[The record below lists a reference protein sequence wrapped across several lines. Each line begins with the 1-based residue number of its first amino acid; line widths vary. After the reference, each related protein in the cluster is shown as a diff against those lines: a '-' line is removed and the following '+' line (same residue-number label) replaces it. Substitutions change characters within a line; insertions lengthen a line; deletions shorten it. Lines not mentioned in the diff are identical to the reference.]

1 MTHPIYRFGDYRI
14 DPSAREL
21 QHAGELVV
29 LSPKVF
35 DSLAYLIEHRERA
48 VGRDELIAAIWG
60 KTDVSDTLLGQTVLK
75 ARRAVGD
82 TGNEQNAIRT
92 VPRFGYRWVA
102 PIQVEAASEEAPPM
116 PSDAEPALA
125 PIATPAA
132 AAAPSS
138 RTGEAGPEPGRAAG
152 ARPARRAMALAAF
165 VAALVALAASA
176 FWWHAR
182 TRPFAAPATSAA
194 PAASDAAAVLPVD
207 VEAGGEWGW
216 LRLGLMDLVA
226 TRLRNAG
233 QTVVPADNVVA
244 LAREAAGNG
253 AAAARRVSEATGAR
267 LIVLPSASRSGAE
280 WIVHLLL
287 RAPDGAEREVQARG
301 TDVIEAGRAAA
312 DRLLAVLG
320 KSPDALAPNA
330 PDAPLAELLSRAEA
344 ALLTDDL
351 DGARRLLEAAPAQAQ
366 KAPELR
372 LRLAQ
377 IDFRAGQ
384 FEHARGLLEAL
395 RKEVSEEADAV
406 LRARILNASG
416 AVAVRQDRN
425 TDAERD
431 FGEAVSLLENR
442 RQPAALGQ
450 AYTGRGI
457 AYAQLARLD
466 LAAADFSRA
475 RIALELAGDTLA
487 LARVQANEGI
497 IDGKRGRYADALAS
511 YQLAAQRFER
521 FGALNELILTLANA
535 AEAQLALLQPAEA
548 LATSDRGWALLGRL
562 ENSNTRHSF
571 QITRVE
577 TLSEN
582 GRLLEARALLRE
594 LLAAIPEDGDPAM
607 LGRVQA
613 VQARSDLLDG
623 QAAAAAALAG
633 AALPHLDAP
642 DYLRDRAI
650 AWLTLV
656 RALRAQGRDADA
668 GAELGRLAAWAAGLA
683 PTAQPFSA
691 ALVAALADAEQ
702 RWTERRLDE
711 ARDAYDKTLRLAEQ
725 QAVPADIADVVISY
739 GSSLITDGELQR
751 AAAVVGQ
758 VGRWADRD
766 FRCALLQVRLYRAL
780 GHEDAWRAALRQAR
794 ALAGERTIPASL
806 AAPPEHPVAPGDN
819 GLVAQKNA
827 IAHAGA
833 TSRE

>member
-1 MTHPIYRFGDYRI
+1 MTRPIYRFGDYRI

-35 DSLAYLIEHRERA
+35 DSLAYLIEHRDRA
-48 VGRDELIAAIWG
+48 VGRDELIAAVWG
-60 KTDVSDTLLGQTVLK
+60 KADVSDTLLGQTVLK

-102 PIQVEAASEEAPPM
+102 PIQVEAAAEE
-116 PSDAEPALA
+116 
-125 PIATPAA
+125 TPAA
-132 AAAPSS
+132 TAETERMAAETAAPAATPSPS
-138 RTGEAGPEPGRAAG
+138 APAVAPPVRQAG
-152 ARPARRAMALAAF
+152 ANFRPRIAAF
-165 VAALVALAASA
+165 AAFAAALVVLSAAG

-182 TRPFAAPATSAA
+182 RDATVPAT
-194 PAASDAAAVLPVD
+194 PATTAQTQPTPDAAAVLPVD
-207 VEAGGEWGW
+207 VDAGGEWTW

-244 LAREAAGNG
+244 LARENGGNG
-253 AAAARRVSEATGAR
+253 AAHRVREATGAR
-267 LIVLPSASRSGAE
+267 LIVLPSASRSGSE

-287 RAPDGAEREVQARG
+287 RADGGDREVEARS

-320 KSPDALAPNA
+320 KSPAKLA
-330 PDAPLAELLSRAEA
+330 PDAPDASLAERLSRAEA

-351 DGARRLLEAAPAQAQ
+351 DGARRLLETAPPGAQ

-384 FEHARGLLEAL
+384 FDHARGLLDAL
-395 RKEVSEEADAV
+395 LEEVSEETDPV
-406 LRARILNASG
+406 LRARILNGSG
-416 AVAVRQDRN
+416 AVAVRQDKN
-425 TDAERD
+425 ADAERD
-431 FGEAVSLLENR
+431 FGEAIALLENR
-442 RQPAALGQ
+442 NQPAALGQ

-457 AYAQLARLD
+457 AYAQQARLD

-487 LARVQANEGI
+487 LARVEANEGI
-497 IDGKRGRYADALAS
+497 VDGKRGRYADALS
-511 YQLAAQRFER
+511 SHELAAQRFER

-535 AEAQLALLQPAEA
+535 AEAQLALLRPADA

-562 ENSNTRHSF
+562 ENPNTRHSF

-577 TLSEN
+577 TLAEN

-594 LLAAIPEDGDPAM
+594 LLGAIPHDGDPAM

-613 VQARSDLLDG
+613 VQARTDLLDG
-623 QAAAAAALAG
+623 QPAAAAALAS
-633 AALPHLDAP
+633 AALERLSAP
-642 DYLRDRAI
+642 DYLRDRAG

-656 RALRAQGRDADA
+656 RALRAQGRDEEAA
-668 GAELGRLAAWAAGLA
+668 VEVGRLAAWTATLSRASQPLA
-683 PTAQPFSA
+683 A
-691 ALVAALADAEQ
+691 ALVAALAEAEQ
-702 RWTERRLDE
+702 RWAERRLDE
-711 ARDAYDKTLRLAEQ
+711 ARDAYEKTLRLAEQ
-725 QAVPADIADVVISY
+725 QAVPGDIAEVVISY
-739 GSSLITDGELQR
+739 GSSLITDGEVQR

-758 VGRWADRD
+758 VARWADRD
-766 FRCALLQVRLYRAL
+766 FGCALLQVRLYRAL
-780 GHEDAWRAALRQAR
+780 GHEDAWRAALKQAR
-794 ALAGERTIPASL
+794 ALAGERSIPANL
-806 AAPPEHPVAPGDN
+806 TAPPEHPVATRETRRISQEN
-819 GLVAQKNA
+819 QVADA
-827 IAHAGA
+827 AR
-833 TSRE
+833 TLRE

>member
-1 MTHPIYRFGDYRI
+1 MTRPIYRFGDYRI

-35 DSLAYLIEHRERA
+35 DSLAYLIEHRDRA
-48 VGRDELIAAIWG
+48 VGRDELIAAVWG

-102 PIQVEAASEEAPPM
+102 PIQVEAAAEEM
-116 PSDAEPALA
+116 PAAETERAA
-125 PIATPAA
+125 AETATPPVTVPPPQADPEA
-132 AAAPSS
+132 SLPDRRTDAGHRS
-138 RTGEAGPEPGRAAG
+138 RIA
-152 ARPARRAMALAAF
+152 ALAAF
-165 VAALVALAASA
+165 AAALAVLAASG

-182 TRPFAAPATSAA
+182 KGATVPVPPSAVQA
-194 PAASDAAAVLPVD
+194 QPTPDAAAVLPVD
-207 VEAGGEWGW
+207 VDAGGEWTW

-244 LAREAAGNG
+244 LARENAGSG
-253 AAAARRVSEATGAR
+253 ATAARRVREATGAR
-267 LIVLPSASRSGAE
+267 LIVLPSASRSGGE
-280 WIVHLLL
+280 WVVHLLL
-287 RAPDGAEREVQARG
+287 RADGGDREVEARG
-301 TDVIEAGRAAA
+301 ADVIEAGRAAA

-320 KSPDALAPNA
+320 KSPAKLPSDA
-330 PDAPLAELLSRAEA
+330 PDASLAELLSRAEA

-351 DGARRLLEAAPAQAQ
+351 DGARRLLEAAPPGAQ

-384 FEHARGLLEAL
+384 FDHARGLLDAL
-395 RKEVSEEADAV
+395 LKEISEETDPV
-406 LRARILNASG
+406 LRARILNGSG
-416 AVAVRQDRN
+416 AVAVRQDKN
-425 TDAERD
+425 ADAERD
-431 FGEAVSLLENR
+431 FGEAIALLESRN
-442 RQPAALGQ
+442 QPAALGQ

-457 AYAQLARLD
+457 AYAQQARLD

-487 LARVQANEGI
+487 LARVEANEGI
-497 IDGKRGRYADALAS
+497 VDGKRGRYADALAS
-511 YQLAAQRFER
+511 HELAAQRFER

-535 AEAQLALLQPAEA
+535 AEAQLALLRPADA

-562 ENSNTRHSF
+562 ENPNTRHSF

-577 TLSEN
+577 TLAEN

-594 LLAAIPEDGDPAM
+594 LLGTIPKDGDPAM

-613 VQARSDLLDG
+613 VQARTDLADG
-623 QAAAAAALAG
+623 QPAAAIALAG
-633 AALPHLDAP
+633 AALAPLSAP
-642 DYLRDRAI
+642 DYLRDRAG

-656 RALRAQGRDADA
+656 RALRAQGRDEEAA
-668 GAELGRLAAWAAGLA
+668 AEVGRLAAWTSTISQASQPLA
-683 PTAQPFSA
+683 A
-691 ALVAALADAEQ
+691 ALVAALAEAEQ
-702 RWTERRLDE
+702 RWAERRLDE
-711 ARDAYDKTLRLAEQ
+711 ARDAYEKTLRLAEQ
-725 QAVPADIADVVISY
+725 QAVPGDIAEVVISY

-758 VGRWADRD
+758 VARWADRD
-766 FRCALLQVRLYRAL
+766 FGCAVLQVRLYRAL
-780 GHEDAWRAALRQAR
+780 GHEDAWRSALKQAR
-794 ALAGERTIPASL
+794 ALAGERSIPATL
-806 AAPPEHPVAPGDN
+806 TAPPEHPVA
-819 GLVAQKNA
+819 
-827 IAHAGA
+827 
-833 TSRE
+833 SRETGRISQENQVADAARTQRE